1 MDPWPLAILVGL
13 ARAAL
18 IQLAAAAAVG
28 WLVRRHWPHHPRE
41 CRLACVLILLQGWM
55 IVPFSLPIPWYEPAS
70 QSSFAQ
76 TLQEAAFDALGHPV
90 TLPAALQLRQGS
102 HGTDGLIA
110 ASSPAGRGPDYLLG
124 TPHRLGWVLLAAW
137 LAGVAGL
144 ASVFAFRI
152 VRFRCALPR
161 LSVPPADWQA
171 EWHELLCR
179 QGVRRRLPLWVT
191 RDVGPMLC
199 WLPGGPAVLVP
210 ADLWT
215 RIPGDARRAVLR
227 HELAHYR
234 RGDPWKSLVV
244 RLLALPQW
252 FNPGARWAVRMF
264 DQCGERSCD
273 QEAAGDA
280 AERIDFARALTE
292 LAALRHPVHA
302 VGACAHSHPLV
313 CRVRCLL
320 ESPDLEIHA
329 MRKVVLLAVAVTLFL
344 VGAVRV
350 ELVAR
355 AGEATKESLQ
365 ARMTQLDQM
374 GLKVHEQTQA
384 LKEKQK
390 ALGEQVEATYTR
402 LKELYTSGDLPA
414 AARQQLEAVESG
426 DEPRQLEA
434 VAKAKDLGDGGL
446 VVLAL
451 AAGSDRQPV
460 RRKALQSAL
469 ELGTDG
475 FVVIRHAFEN
485 LSDADRI
492 FLAQQGLKDVTPE
505 RMLGIASIYGKSSA
519 AVQDAILDQAVQSKE
534 RMVFF
539 SLLGWQVKDD
549 AAAVTK
555 LIGKA
560 ATVAGDEGLL
570 ALYAAARTGQPGQQ
584 IVALKAAAA
593 RKQEGLPVVA
603 AAMKASDPEVR
614 AEVIRAAQAIGGPV
628 AEYAIQTALADPD
641 ELLRQA
647 AEKALEEA
655 KASEAT
661 QGK

>member
-1 MDPWPLAILVGL
+1 
-13 ARAAL
+13 
-18 IQLAAAAAVG
+18 
-28 WLVRRHWPHHPRE
+28 
-41 CRLACVLILLQGWM
+41 LACVLILLQGWM
-55 IVPFSLPIPWYEPAS
+55 IVPISLAIPWYEPAS
-70 QSSFAQ
+70 QPSSAQ
-76 TLQEAAFDALGHPV
+76 ALREMTYDTQGRPEMLAGSLQVRPRL
-90 TLPAALQLRQGS
+90 
-102 HGTDGLIA
+102 HGTGGLIA
-110 ASSPAGRGPDYLLG
+110 ASSPAGRGPGYLLG
-124 TPHRLGWVLLAAW
+124 TPYRLGWVLLMTW
-137 LAGVAGL
+137 LAGAAGL
-144 ASVFAFRI
+144 ASALAFRI
-152 VRFRCALPR
+152 LRFRGALPR

-171 EWHELLCR
+171 EWNELLCR

-199 WLPGGPAVLVP
+199 WLPDGPAVLVP

-215 RIPGDARRAVLR
+215 RIPRDARRAVLR

-252 FNPGARWAVRMF
+252 FNPGAWWAVRMF

-273 QEAAGDA
+273 QEAAGEV
-280 AERIDFARALTE
+280 AERLEFARALTQ

-320 ESPDLEIHA
+320 ESPDLEIHS
-329 MRKVVLLAVAVTLFL
+329 MRKVVLLAVAVALFL

-350 ELVAR
+350 ELVAK

-365 ARMTQLDQM
+365 EKMAQLDQM

-384 LKEKQK
+384 FKEKHK
-390 ALGEQVEATYTR
+390 ALGEQVEATYVR
-402 LKELYTSGDLPA
+402 LKGLYTSGDLPA
-414 AARQQLEAVESG
+414 AAREQLSALESG
-426 DEPRQLEA
+426 DEARQLDA

-446 VVLAL
+446 IVLAL
-451 AAGSDRQPV
+451 AAGSDRQSV
-460 RRKALQSAL
+460 RRKALESAL

-519 AVQDAILDQAVQSKE
+519 AVRDSILEQAVRSKE
-534 RMVFF
+534 RMVLF
-539 SLLGWQVKDD
+539 SLMGWQAKDD
-549 AAAVTK
+549 SAGVTK
-555 LIGKA
+555 LIDKA

-584 IVALKAAAA
+584 IIALKAAAA
-593 RKQEGLPVVA
+593 RKQDGLPVVA
-603 AAMKASDPEVR
+603 AAMKASAPEVR
-614 AEVIRAAQAIGGPV
+614 AEVVRAAQAIGGPV

-641 ELLRQA
+641 ESLRQA
-647 AEKALEEA
+647 AEKALKET
-655 KASEAT
+655 KATEAT